1 VSDVTTI
8 PELLH
13 ALQFGDSMFPV
24 GAFSFS
30 NGLEPAI
37 AENVVRDPDTL
48 AEFVRTATRQAA
60 TSDGV
65 ALIEAHR
72 GGRCGDPYRV
82 RAADRAAYA
91 RKVNEELRT
100 MTVRMGRKLGQAAT
114 RVTGGPA
121 LGRWVREIDEK
132 TTPGTYPVGLGVLFA
147 DLGVAEPYAFAVHQ
161 HGVALM
167 MLGAALRLM
176 PLHHLDGQAILY
188 AVDEA
193 VADDY
198 RYASGLTLAEMSGFT
213 PQLDVLAAGHASAHV
228 RMFMS

>member
-1 VSDVTTI
+1 VTTI

-37 AENVVRDPDTL
+37 AANVVGDPETL

-65 ALIEAHR
+65 ALIEAYRGAR
-72 GGRCGDPYRV
+72 GGDPHRI
-82 RAADRAAYA
+82 RAADRALYA
-91 RKVNEELRT
+91 RKANEEMRT
-100 MTVRMGRKLGQAAT
+100 MTVRMGCKLAQGAV

-121 LGRWVREIDEK
+121 LGGWLREIDAGM
-132 TTPGTYPVGLGVLFA
+132 TPGTYPVGLGVLFA

-167 MLGAALRLM
+167 MLSAALRLM

-188 AVDEA
+188 TVDGA

-198 RYASGLTLAEMSGFT
+198 RYASLLPIAGMSGFT
-213 PQLDVLAAGHASAHV
+213 PQLDVLAAGHVSAHV